1 MAIGSKNS
9 RQFRGLFAES
19 IPFKATVDFASS
31 AAGTGSAVDVA
42 VAGAALG
49 DFVLVAPG
57 LDVADTMLSA
67 EVTAANVVTVMIQA
81 NTLSGTEDL
90 ASQTITGVVLKP
102 GDVFA
107 SL

>member
-9 RQFRGLFAES
+9 RQFRALFAES

-31 AAGTGSAVDVA
+31 AAGTGSAVDVT
-42 VAGAALG
+42 VPGAALG

-57 LDVADTMLSA
+57 LDIADTQLSA
-67 EVTAANVVTVMIQA
+67 EVTAANTVTVMIQA
-81 NTLSGTEDL
+81 NTLSGTEDF
-90 ASQTITGVVLKP
+90 ASQTITGVVLKA
-102 GDVFA
+102 GDVFE